1 MTAFYKIINSF
12 GIGLILLLL
21 CAFFHYQSDVF
32 FTSGNFSRIFIHT
45 AVNVIMAVGMTFVI
59 SAAEIDLSVGSLLAL
74 CGMITAF
81 ILKIDPETGMNLP
94 IWLANTLA
102 SPLPDLFPGHPLWWV
117 LAMGS
122 FLILALL
129 TGAIAGGVTGFI
141 VVRFGIPSFI
151 VTLGFMMFHRG
162 LARFLTNSAPVTGMP
177 PQFTLVGSGHL
188 FDIYGFRVSYSLIIA
203 LAVVLVGILLLNYTR
218 FGRNVLAVGGNKQA
232 SYLSGV
238 PVRFTKFMVFVI
250 AGMCVSIA
258 SVIQT
263 SRLFI
268 GDPNAGE
275 GYELDAIAAV
285 IVGGT
290 SLFGGNGTVV
300 GTFFG
305 SLIIGVLRNGLDL
318 MGVQDNAKLM
328 VIGGMIIFAVLLD
341 YYRRYLVYSQ
351 NRSSI

>member
-1 MTAFYKIINSF
+1 MSSFYKIINSF
-12 GIGLILLLL
+12 GIGLILVLL
-21 CAFFHYQSDVF
+21 CGFFHYQSEYF
-32 FTSGNFSRIFIHT
+32 LTTGNFSRIFIHT
-45 AVNVIMAVGMTFVI
+45 AVNIIMAVGMTFVI

-81 ILKIDPETGMNLP
+81 ILKVDPETGMNLP
-94 IWLANTLA
+94 MWMA
-102 SPLPDLFPGHPLWWV
+102 SLVSAPFPDLLPGSVFWW
-117 LAMGS
+117 S
-122 FLILALL
+122 IALL
-129 TGAIAGGVTGFI
+129 TFLVCALLPGAIAGGVTGLI

-162 LARFLTNSAPVTGMP
+162 LARFLTNSAPVTGMH
-177 PQFTLVGSGHL
+177 PQFMLIGSGHIIEL
-188 FDIYGFRVSYSLIIA
+188 YGFRISYSLVMA
-203 LAVVLVGILLLNYTR
+203 LVVVAIGILLLNFTR

-238 PVRFTKFMVFVI
+238 PVGFTKFMVFVI
-250 AGMCVSIA
+250 AGICVSIA

-290 SLFGGNGTVV
+290 SLFGGNGTII

-305 SLIIGVLRNGLDL
+305 ALIIGVLRNGLEL
-318 MGVQDNAKLM
+318 MGVQDNVKLM

-341 YYRRYLVYSQ
+341 YYRRYLVYTQ
-351 NRSSI
+351 NRRTI